1 MDVYP
6 VPAAVMQARVQL
18 IIDQTDKAPPATINN
33 DVADVIEVQATAQRD
48 ALLDVIRKS
57 RTVSRAQRRTVGAF
71 VVLSNAFDCSRT
83 RAAARQND
91 GPMPEASNRLA

>member
-1 MDVYP
+1 LGQRLGKTGCPMDVYP

-48 ALLDVIRKS
+48 SLLDVK
-57 RTVSRAQRRTVGAF
+57 
-71 VVLSNAFDCSRT
+71 L
-83 RAAARQND
+83 
-91 GPMPEASNRLA
+91 